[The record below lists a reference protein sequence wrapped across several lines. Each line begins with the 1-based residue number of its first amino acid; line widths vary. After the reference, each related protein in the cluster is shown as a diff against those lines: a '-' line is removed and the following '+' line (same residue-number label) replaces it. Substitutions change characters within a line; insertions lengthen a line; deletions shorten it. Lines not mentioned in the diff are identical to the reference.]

1 MRLRSALLAVPA
13 PREPTLAEF
22 ERFHAMLPRPG
33 VARRCVA
40 AFQNTIVFAP
50 ASYTDAEDFPA
61 HGDSRYEVKRLT
73 VFAYWLLVLASF
85 TGLSTLLGRTDVLDA
100 REVDVINEREVDDVL
115 PPHGLHPSEAMMAY
129 VRRKAGER
137 VRPCRRFEYNFRL
150 AGLSVVMLHFRG
162 QTTGFLYLVEIYD
175 SRLPRPIRRLF
186 QSLTVWASRRLY
198 PRRRNARGE

>member
-40 AFQNTIVFAP
+40 AFQNTIVFAA
-50 ASYTDAEDFPA
+50 ASYTDADFPA

-85 TGLSTLLGRTDVLDA
+85 TGLSTMLGRTDCLDA
-100 REVDVINEREVDDVL
+100 RAVDVINEREVDDVL
-115 PPHGLHPSEAMMAY
+115 PPHALHPSEAMMRY
-129 VRRKAGER
+129 VQRKAGER
-137 VRPCRRFEYNFRL
+137 VRPCRRFEFNFRL
-150 AGLSVVMLHFRG
+150 AGLAVVMLHFRG
-162 QTTGFLYLVEIYD
+162 ETTGCLHLVEIYH
-175 SRLPRPIRRLF
+175 SRWPAPIRWLF
-186 QSLTVWASRRLY
+186 ETAKALVAGLVS
-198 PRRRNARGE
+198 PRRAQ

>member
-13 PREPTLAEF
+13 REPTLAEF

-50 ASYTDAEDFPA
+50 ASYTDADDFPA

-85 TGLSTLLGRTDVLDA
+85 TGLSTLLGCTDTIDA
-100 REVDVINEREVDDVL
+100 RAVDVINEREVDDVL

-137 VRPCRRFEYNFRL
+137 VRPCRRFEFNFRL
-150 AGLSVVMLHFRG
+150 AGLAVVMLHFRG
-162 QTTGFLYLVEIYD
+162 ETTGRLHLVEIYH
-175 SRLPRPIRRLF
+175 SRWPAPIRWLF
-186 QSLTVWASRRLY
+186 ETAKAIVAGLVS
-198 PRRRNARGE
+198 PRQHAE

>member
-50 ASYTDAEDFPA
+50 ASYTDADFPA

-73 VFAYWLLVLASF
+73 VLAYWLLVLASF
-85 TGLSTLLGRTDVLDA
+85 TGLSTLLGRTDTLDA
-100 REVDVINEREVDDVL
+100 RAVDVINEKEVDDVL

-137 VRPCRRFEYNFRL
+137 VRPCRRFEFNFRL
-150 AGLSVVMLHFRG
+150 AGLAVVMLHFRG
-162 QTTGFLYLVEIYD
+162 ETTGRLHLVEIYHT
-175 SRLPRPIRRLF
+175 RWPAPIRWLF
-186 QSLTVWASRRLY
+186 ETAKALVS
-198 PRRRNARGE
+198 PRRRAE

>member
-50 ASYTDAEDFPA
+50 ASYTDADFPA

-73 VFAYWLLVLASF
+73 VFAYWLLVLASL
-85 TGLSTLLGRTDVLDA
+85 TGLSTMLGCTDVLDA
-100 REVDVINEREVDDVL
+100 RDVDVVNEKEIDDVL

-137 VRPCRRFEYNFRL
+137 VRPCRRFEFNFRL
-150 AGLSVVMLHFRG
+150 ACLSVVMLHFRG
-162 QTTGFLYLVEIYD
+162 ETTGRLHLVEIYH
-175 SRLPRPIRRLF
+175 SRWPAPIRWLF
-186 QSLTVWASRRLY
+186 ETAKALVS
-198 PRRRNARGE
+198 PRRHAE

>member
-50 ASYTDAEDFPA
+50 ASYTDADFPA

-73 VFAYWLLVLASF
+73 VLAYWLLVLASF
-85 TGLSTLLGRTDVLDA
+85 TGLSTMLGCTDVIDA
-100 REVDVINEREVDDVL
+100 RECEIINEREVDDVL

-129 VRRKAGER
+129 VRRKAGEH
-137 VRPCRRFEYNFRL
+137 VRPCRRFEFNFRL
-150 AGLSVVMLHFRG
+150 AGLAVVMLHFRG
-162 QTTGFLYLVEIYD
+162 ETTGRLHLVEIYH
-175 SRLPRPIRRLF
+175 SRWPAPIRRLF
-186 QSLTVWASRRLY
+186 ETAKALLS
-198 PRRRNARGE
+198 PRRRQHAE

>member
-1 MRLRSALLAVPA
+1 MRVRSALLAVPA

-50 ASYTDAEDFPA
+50 ASYTDADFPS

-73 VFAYWLLVLASF
+73 VLAYWLLVLASF
-85 TGLSTLLGRTDVLDA
+85 TGLSTLLGRTDTLDA
-100 REVDVINEREVDDVL
+100 RNVDVINEKEVDDVL

-137 VRPCRRFEYNFRL
+137 VRPCRRFEFNFRL
-150 AGLSVVMLHFRG
+150 AGLAVVMLHFRG
-162 QTTGFLYLVEIYD
+162 ETTGRLHLVEIYHT
-175 SRLPRPIRRLF
+175 RWPAPIRWLF
-186 QSLTVWASRRLY
+186 ETAKALVS
-198 PRRRNARGE
+198 PRRRHAE

>member
-1 MRLRSALLAVPA
+1 MRLRSALMAVPA
-13 PREPTLAEF
+13 REPTLAEF

-50 ASYTDAEDFPA
+50 ASYTDADFPA

-73 VFAYWLLVLASF
+73 VLAYWLLVLASF

-100 REVDVINEREVDDVL
+100 REVEVINEREVDDVL
-115 PPHGLHPSEAMMAY
+115 PPHALHPSEAMMAY

-137 VRPCRRFEYNFRL
+137 VRPCRRFEFNFRL
-150 AGLSVVMLHFRG
+150 ACLSVVMLHFRG
-162 QTTGFLYLVEIYD
+162 ETTGRLHLVEIYH
-175 SRLPRPIRRLF
+175 SRWPAPIRWLF
-186 QSLTVWASRRLY
+186 ETAKAFLS
-198 PRRRNARGE
+198 PRRRQHAE

>member
-50 ASYTDAEDFPA
+50 ASYTDADDFPA

-73 VFAYWLLVLASF
+73 VLAYWLLVLASF
-85 TGLSTLLGRTDVLDA
+85 TGLSTMLGRTDVLDA
-100 REVDVINEREVDDVL
+100 REVDVINEKEVDDVL
-115 PPHGLHPSEAMMAY
+115 PPHALHPSEAMMTY

-137 VRPCRRFEYNFRL
+137 VRPCRRFEFNFRL
-150 AGLSVVMLHFRG
+150 AGLAVVMLHFRG
-162 QTTGFLYLVEIYD
+162 ETTGRLHLVEIYH
-175 SRLPRPIRRLF
+175 SRWPAPIRWLF
-186 QSLTVWASRRLY
+186 ETSKALVAGLFS
-198 PRRRNARGE
+198 PRRRHAE

>member
-73 VFAYWLLVLASF
+73 VFAYWLLVLASL
-85 TGLSTLLGRTDVLDA
+85 TGLSTMLGCTDTVDA
-100 REVDVINEREVDDVL
+100 RVVDVINEQEVDDVL
-115 PPHGLHPSEAMMAY
+115 PPHGLHPSEAMMAH

-137 VRPCRRFEYNFRL
+137 VRPCRRFEFNFRL
-150 AGLSVVMLHFRG
+150 ACLSVVMLHFRG
-162 QTTGFLYLVEIYD
+162 ETTGRLHLVEIYH
-175 SRLPRPIRRLF
+175 SRWPAPIRWLF
-186 QSLTVWASRRLY
+186 ETAKALVS
-198 PRRRNARGE
+198 PRRYAE

>member
-61 HGDSRYEVKRLT
+61 RGNSRYEVKRLT
-73 VFAYWLLVLASF
+73 VFAYWLLVLASL
-85 TGLSTLLGRTDVLDA
+85 TGLSTMLGCTDVLDA
-100 REVDVINEREVDDVL
+100 RDVDVINEREVDDVL
-115 PPHGLHPSEAMMAY
+115 PPHGLHPSEAMMTY

-137 VRPCRRFEYNFRL
+137 VRPCRRFEFNFRL
-150 AGLSVVMLHFRG
+150 AGLAVVMLHFRG
-162 QTTGFLYLVEIYD
+162 ETTGRLHLVEIYH
-175 SRLPRPIRRLF
+175 SRWPRPIRWLFETAKSLVARLVSTRPAT
-186 QSLTVWASRRLY
+186 Q
-198 PRRRNARGE
+198 

>member
-50 ASYTDAEDFPA
+50 ASYTDADFPA

-115 PPHGLHPSEAMMAY
+115 PPHALHPSEAMMAY

-137 VRPCRRFEYNFRL
+137 VRPCRRFEFNFRL
-150 AGLSVVMLHFRG
+150 AGLAVVMLHFRG
-162 QTTGFLYLVEIYD
+162 ETTGRLHLVEIYH
-175 SRLPRPIRRLF
+175 SRWPAPIRWLF
-186 QSLTVWASRRLY
+186 ETAKALVS
-198 PRRRNARGE
+198 PRRHAE

>member
-1 MRLRSALLAVPA
+1 MRLRSALLAAPA

-50 ASYTDAEDFPA
+50 ASYTDADDFPA

-85 TGLSTLLGRTDVLDA
+85 TGLSTMLGCTDVIDA
-100 REVDVINEREVDDVL
+100 REAEIINEQEVDDVL

-137 VRPCRRFEYNFRL
+137 MRPCRRFEFNFRL
-150 AGLSVVMLHFRG
+150 AGLAVVMLHFRG
-162 QTTGFLYLVEIYD
+162 ETTGRLHLVEIYH
-175 SRLPRPIRRLF
+175 SRWPAPIRWLF
-186 QSLTVWASRRLY
+186 ETAKALVAGLVSPSRRH
-198 PRRRNARGE
+198 AE

>member
-50 ASYTDAEDFPA
+50 ASYTDADDFPA

-85 TGLSTLLGRTDVLDA
+85 TGLSTLLGCTDTIDA
-100 REVDVINEREVDDVL
+100 RAVDVINEREVDDVL
-115 PPHGLHPSEAMMAY
+115 PPHGLHPSEAMMSY

-137 VRPCRRFEYNFRL
+137 VRPCRRFEFNFRL
-150 AGLSVVMLHFRG
+150 AGLAVVMLHFRG
-162 QTTGFLYLVEIYD
+162 ETTGRLHLVEIYHT
-175 SRLPRPIRRLF
+175 RWPAPIRWLF
-186 QSLTVWASRRLY
+186 ETAKAIVAGLVS
-198 PRRRNARGE
+198 PRQHAE

>member
-1 MRLRSALLAVPA
+1 MRVRSALLAVPA

-85 TGLSTLLGRTDVLDA
+85 TGLSTLLGHTDTLDA
-100 REVDVINEREVDDVL
+100 RAVDVINEREVDDVL

-137 VRPCRRFEYNFRL
+137 VRPCRRFEFNFRL
-150 AGLSVVMLHFRG
+150 AGLAVVMLHFRG
-162 QTTGFLYLVEIYD
+162 ETTGRLHLVEIYHA
-175 SRLPRPIRRLF
+175 RWPKPIRWLF
-186 QSLTVWASRRLY
+186 ETAKALVAGLFS
-198 PRRRNARGE
+198 PRRRHAE

>member
-50 ASYTDAEDFPA
+50 ASYTDADDFPA

-85 TGLSTLLGRTDVLDA
+85 TGLSTMLGRTDCLDA
-100 REVDVINEREVDDVL
+100 RECEIINEREVDDVL

-137 VRPCRRFEYNFRL
+137 VRPCRRFEFNFRL
-150 AGLSVVMLHFRG
+150 AGLAVVMLHFRG
-162 QTTGFLYLVEIYD
+162 ETTGRLHLVEIYHT
-175 SRLPRPIRRLF
+175 RWPAPIRWLF
-186 QSLTVWASRRLY
+186 ETAKALVAGLVSRRH
-198 PRRRNARGE
+198 AE

>member
-1 MRLRSALLAVPA
+1 MRSALLAVPA

-50 ASYTDAEDFPA
+50 ASYTDADFPA

-85 TGLSTLLGRTDVLDA
+85 TGLSTLLGRTDTLDA
-100 REVDVINEREVDDVL
+100 RNVDVINEKEVDDVL

-137 VRPCRRFEYNFRL
+137 VRPCRRFEFDFRL
-150 AGLSVVMLHFRG
+150 AGLAVVMLHFRG
-162 QTTGFLYLVEIYD
+162 ETTGRLHLVEIYH
-175 SRLPRPIRRLF
+175 SRWPAPIRWLF
-186 QSLTVWASRRLY
+186 QNLTVWASRRLY

>member
-13 PREPTLAEF
+13 PREPTLADF

-50 ASYTDAEDFPA
+50 ASYTDQDFPA

-73 VFAYWLLVLASF
+73 VFAYWLLVLASL
-85 TGLSTLLGRTDVLDA
+85 TGLSTMLGCTDTVDA
-100 REVDVINEREVDDVL
+100 RVVDVINEQEVDDVL

-129 VRRKAGER
+129 VRRKAGEH
-137 VRPCRRFEYNFRL
+137 VRPCRRFEFNFRL
-150 AGLSVVMLHFRG
+150 AGLAVVMLHFRG
-162 QTTGFLYLVEIYD
+162 ETTGRLHLVEIYHT
-175 SRLPRPIRRLF
+175 RWPAPIRWLF
-186 QSLTVWASRRLY
+186 ETAKAFLS
-198 PRRRNARGE
+198 PRRRQHAE

>member
-13 PREPTLAEF
+13 PSEPTLAEF
-22 ERFHAMLPRPG
+22 ESFHAMLPRPG

-50 ASYTDAEDFPA
+50 ASYTDADFPA

-73 VFAYWLLVLASF
+73 VLAYWLLVLASF
-85 TGLSTLLGRTDVLDA
+85 TGLSTLLGCTDVIDA
-100 REVDVINEREVDDVL
+100 RDVDVINEREVDDVL

-137 VRPCRRFEYNFRL
+137 VRPCRRFEFNFRL
-150 AGLSVVMLHFRG
+150 AGLAVVMLHFRG
-162 QTTGFLYLVEIYD
+162 ETTGCLHLVEIYH
-175 SRLPRPIRRLF
+175 SRWPAPIRWLF
-186 QSLTVWASRRLY
+186 ETAKALVAGLVS
-198 PRRRNARGE
+198 PRRAQ

>member
-1 MRLRSALLAVPA
+1 MRVRSALLAVPA

-50 ASYTDAEDFPA
+50 ASYTDADFPA

-73 VFAYWLLVLASF
+73 VFAYWLLVLASL
-85 TGLSTLLGRTDVLDA
+85 TGLSTMLGRTDVLDA
-100 REVDVINEREVDDVL
+100 RECEIINEREVDDVL
-115 PPHGLHPSEAMMAY
+115 PPHGLHPSEAMMTY

-137 VRPCRRFEYNFRL
+137 VSPCRRFEFNFRL
-150 AGLSVVMLHFRG
+150 ACLSVVMLHFRG
-162 QTTGFLYLVEIYD
+162 ETTGRLHLVEIYH
-175 SRLPRPIRRLF
+175 SRWPAPIRWLF
-186 QSLTVWASRRLY
+186 ETAKALVS
-198 PRRRNARGE
+198 PRRHAE

>member
-50 ASYTDAEDFPA
+50 ASYTDADFPS

-73 VFAYWLLVLASF
+73 VLAYWLLVLASL
-85 TGLSTLLGRTDVLDA
+85 TGLSTMLGCTDTVDA
-100 REVDVINEREVDDVL
+100 RAVDVINEREVDDVL

-137 VRPCRRFEYNFRL
+137 VRPCRRFEFNFRL
-150 AGLSVVMLHFRG
+150 ACLSVVMLHFRG
-162 QTTGFLYLVEIYD
+162 ETTGRLHLVEIYH
-175 SRLPRPIRRLF
+175 SRWPAPIRWLF
-186 QSLTVWASRRLY
+186 ETAKALVS
-198 PRRRNARGE
+198 PRRHAE

>member
-50 ASYTDAEDFPA
+50 ASYTDADDFPA

-85 TGLSTLLGRTDVLDA
+85 TGLSTLLGCTDTIDA
-100 REVDVINEREVDDVL
+100 RAVDVINEREVDDVL

-137 VRPCRRFEYNFRL
+137 VRPCRRFEFNFRL
-150 AGLSVVMLHFRG
+150 AGLAVVMLHFRG
-162 QTTGFLYLVEIYD
+162 ETTGRLHLVEIYHA
-175 SRLPRPIRRLF
+175 RWPKPIRWLF
-186 QSLTVWASRRLY
+186 ETAKALVAGLVS
-198 PRRRNARGE
+198 PRRHSE

>member
-50 ASYTDAEDFPA
+50 ASYTDADDFPA

-85 TGLSTLLGRTDVLDA
+85 TGLSTLLGCTDTIDA
-100 REVDVINEREVDDVL
+100 RAVDVINEREVDDVL
-115 PPHGLHPSEAMMAY
+115 PPHGLHPSEAMMSY

-137 VRPCRRFEYNFRL
+137 VRPCRRFEFNFRL
-150 AGLSVVMLHFRG
+150 AGLAVVMLHFRG
-162 QTTGFLYLVEIYD
+162 ETTGRLHLVEIYH
-175 SRLPRPIRRLF
+175 SRWPAPIRWLF
-186 QSLTVWASRRLY
+186 ETAKAIVAGLVS
-198 PRRRNARGE
+198 PRQHAE

>member
-1 MRLRSALLAVPA
+1 MRLRSALLAVSA

-137 VRPCRRFEYNFRL
+137 VRPCRRFEFNFRL
-150 AGLSVVMLHFRG
+150 AGLAVVMLHFRG
-162 QTTGFLYLVEIYD
+162 ETTGRLHLVEIYH
-175 SRLPRPIRRLF
+175 SRWPAPVRWLF
-186 QSLTVWASRRLY
+186 ETAKALVAGLFS
-198 PRRRNARGE
+198 PRRRHAE

>member
-22 ERFHAMLPRPG
+22 ERFHAMLPWPG

-61 HGDSRYEVKRLT
+61 HGNSRYEVKRLT

-85 TGLSTLLGRTDVLDA
+85 TVFYQYLNKQNTFYCISAKIVHT
-100 REVDVINEREVDDVL
+100 INSKVSYILIRLV
-115 PPHGLHPSEAMMAY
+115 HLH
-129 VRRKAGER
+129 
-137 VRPCRRFEYNFRL
+137 
-150 AGLSVVMLHFRG
+150 
-162 QTTGFLYLVEIYD
+162 D
-175 SRLPRPIRRLF
+175 
-186 QSLTVWASRRLY
+186 
-198 PRRRNARGE
+198 

>member
-50 ASYTDAEDFPA
+50 ASYTDADFPA

-73 VFAYWLLVLASF
+73 VFAYWLLVLASL
-85 TGLSTLLGRTDVLDA
+85 TGLSTLLGRTDTLDA
-100 REVDVINEREVDDVL
+100 RAVDVINEREVDDVL

-137 VRPCRRFEYNFRL
+137 VRPCRRFEFNFRL
-150 AGLSVVMLHFRG
+150 AGLAVVMLHFRG
-162 QTTGFLYLVEIYD
+162 ETTGRLHLVEIYHT
-175 SRLPRPIRRLF
+175 RWPAPIRWHFETAKALVAGLV
-186 QSLTVWASRRLY
+186 S
-198 PRRRNARGE
+198 PRRHAE

>member
-50 ASYTDAEDFPA
+50 ASYTDADDFPA

-115 PPHGLHPSEAMMAY
+115 PPHALHPSEAMMAY

-137 VRPCRRFEYNFRL
+137 VRPCRRFEFNFRL
-150 AGLSVVMLHFRG
+150 AGLAVVMLHFRG
-162 QTTGFLYLVEIYD
+162 ETTGRLHLVEIYH
-175 SRLPRPIRRLF
+175 SRWPAPIRWLF
-186 QSLTVWASRRLY
+186 ETAKALVAGLVSRRH
-198 PRRRNARGE
+198 AE

>member
-85 TGLSTLLGRTDVLDA
+85 TGLSTLLGRTDTVDA

-137 VRPCRRFEYNFRL
+137 VRPCRRFEFNFRL
-150 AGLSVVMLHFRG
+150 AGLAVVMLHFRG
-162 QTTGFLYLVEIYD
+162 ETTGRLHLVEIYH
-175 SRLPRPIRRLF
+175 SRWPAPIRWLF
-186 QSLTVWASRRLY
+186 QNLTVWASRRLY

>member
-50 ASYTDAEDFPA
+50 ASYTDADFPA

-85 TGLSTLLGRTDVLDA
+85 TGLSTLLGCTDTIDA
-100 REVDVINEREVDDVL
+100 RAVDVINEREVDDVL
-115 PPHGLHPSEAMMAY
+115 PPHGLHPSEAMMSY

-137 VRPCRRFEYNFRL
+137 VRPCRRFEFNFRL
-150 AGLSVVMLHFRG
+150 AGLAVVMLHFRG
-162 QTTGFLYLVEIYD
+162 ETTGRLHLVEIYH
-175 SRLPRPIRRLF
+175 SRWPAPIRWLF
-186 QSLTVWASRRLY
+186 ETAKALVS
-198 PRRRNARGE
+198 PRRRRHAR

>member
-1 MRLRSALLAVPA
+1 MRLRSALLAVSA

-50 ASYTDAEDFPA
+50 ASYTDADDFPA

-73 VFAYWLLVLASF
+73 VFAYWLLVLVSL
-85 TGLSTLLGRTDVLDA
+85 TGLSTLLGRTDCLDA

-115 PPHGLHPSEAMMAY
+115 PPHGLHPSEAMMSY

-137 VRPCRRFEYNFRL
+137 VRPCRRFEFNFRL
-150 AGLSVVMLHFRG
+150 AGLAVVMLHFRG
-162 QTTGFLYLVEIYD
+162 ETTGRLHLVEIYH
-175 SRLPRPIRRLF
+175 SRWPAPIRWLFETAKALVARLV
-186 QSLTVWASRRLY
+186 S
-198 PRRRNARGE
+198 PRRRHVE

>member
-73 VFAYWLLVLASF
+73 VFAYWLLVLASL
-85 TGLSTLLGRTDVLDA
+85 TGLSTMLGCTDTVDA
-100 REVDVINEREVDDVL
+100 RVVDVINEQEVDDVL

-137 VRPCRRFEYNFRL
+137 VRPCRRFEFNFRL
-150 AGLSVVMLHFRG
+150 AGLAVVMLHFRG
-162 QTTGFLYLVEIYD
+162 ETTGRLHLVEIYHT
-175 SRLPRPIRRLF
+175 RWPAPIRWLF
-186 QSLTVWASRRLY
+186 ETAKALVAGIFS
-198 PRRRNARGE
+198 PRRHSE

>member
-50 ASYTDAEDFPA
+50 ASYTDANFPA
-61 HGDSRYEVKRLT
+61 RGDSRYEVKRLT

-85 TGLSTLLGRTDVLDA
+85 TGLSTMLGCTDVIDA
-100 REVDVINEREVDDVL
+100 RECEIINEREVDDVL

-129 VRRKAGER
+129 VRRKAGEH
-137 VRPCRRFEYNFRL
+137 VRPCRRFEFNFRL
-150 AGLSVVMLHFRG
+150 AGLAVVMLHFRG
-162 QTTGFLYLVEIYD
+162 ETTGRLHLVEIYHT
-175 SRLPRPIRRLF
+175 RWPAPIRWLF
-186 QSLTVWASRRLY
+186 ETAKALVS
-198 PRRRNARGE
+198 PRRRRRAI

>member
-73 VFAYWLLVLASF
+73 VLAYWLLVLASF

-137 VRPCRRFEYNFRL
+137 VRPCRRFEFNFRL
-150 AGLSVVMLHFRG
+150 AGLAVVMLHFRG
-162 QTTGFLYLVEIYD
+162 ETTGRLHLVEIYHA
-175 SRLPRPIRRLF
+175 RWPKPIRWLF
-186 QSLTVWASRRLY
+186 ETAKALVAGLFS
-198 PRRRNARGE
+198 PRRRHAE

>member
-13 PREPTLAEF
+13 QREPTLAEF

-73 VFAYWLLVLASF
+73 VFAYWLLVLASL
-85 TGLSTLLGRTDVLDA
+85 TGLSTMLGCTDTVDA
-100 REVDVINEREVDDVL
+100 RVVDVINEQEVDDVL
-115 PPHGLHPSEAMMAY
+115 PPHGLHPSEAMMAH

-137 VRPCRRFEYNFRL
+137 VRPCRRFEFNFRL
-150 AGLSVVMLHFRG
+150 ACLSVVMLHFRG
-162 QTTGFLYLVEIYD
+162 ETTGRLHLVEIYH
-175 SRLPRPIRRLF
+175 SRWPAPIRWLF
-186 QSLTVWASRRLY
+186 ETAKALVS
-198 PRRRNARGE
+198 PRRHAE

>member
-50 ASYTDAEDFPA
+50 ASYTDADDFPA

-85 TGLSTLLGRTDVLDA
+85 TGLSTLLGCTDTIDA
-100 REVDVINEREVDDVL
+100 RAVDVINEREVDDVL

-137 VRPCRRFEYNFRL
+137 VRPCRRFEFNFRL
-150 AGLSVVMLHFRG
+150 AGLAVVMLHFRG
-162 QTTGFLYLVEIYD
+162 ETTGRLHLVEIYH
-175 SRLPRPIRRLF
+175 SRWPAPIRWLF
-186 QSLTVWASRRLY
+186 ETAKAIVAGLVS
-198 PRRRNARGE
+198 PRQHAE